1 MALLLSKVT
10 MQRDFD
16 EVEFI
21 VRGFP
26 TEPDDLSRCDEYQDF
41 LDEIDD
47 ETSISVHVDAY
58 ICGNGETIRA
68 SPDEVAE
75 ISALIEAEPDFLS
88 EQCDCVGETDFE
100 IQWSPI
106 ESYFNEDYEM

>member
-1 MALLLSKVT
+1 MALLFSKVT

-21 VRGFP
+21 VGGFP
-26 TEPDDLSRCDEYQDF
+26 TEPDDLARCDEYQDF

>member
-1 MALLLSKVT
+1 MSLLFSKVT
-10 MQRDFD
+10 IQSDSD
-16 EVEFI
+16 EVEFM
-21 VRGFP
+21 VGGFP
-26 TEPDDLSRCDEYQDF
+26 TEPDDLERCDEYQDF
-41 LDEIDD
+41 LDEIND
-47 ETSISVHVDAY
+47 ETSVSVHVDAY
-58 ICGNGETIRA
+58 VCGNGETIRA

>member
-1 MALLLSKVT
+1 MALLFSKVT
-10 MQRDFD
+10 IQSDFD

-21 VRGFP
+21 VGGFP
-26 TEPDDLSRCDEYQDF
+26 TEPDDLARCDEYQDF

>member
-1 MALLLSKVT
+1 MALLFSKVT
-10 MQRDFD
+10 IQSDFD

-21 VRGFP
+21 VGGFP
-26 TEPDDLSRCDEYQDF
+26 TEPDDLARCDKYQDF

-47 ETSISVHVDAY
+47 ETSVIVHVDDY

-75 ISALIEAEPDFLS
+75 ISVRTESEPDFLS
-88 EQCDCVGETDFE
+88 EQCDWVGKMDFE

-106 ESYFNEDYEM
+106 ESCFNEDYEM

>member
-1 MALLLSKVT
+1 MALLFSKVT
-10 MQRDFD
+10 IQCDFN
-16 EVEFI
+16 EAEFM
-21 VRGFP
+21 VGGFP
-26 TEPDDLSRCDEYQDF
+26 TEPDDLARCDEYQDF

-75 ISALIEAEPDFLS
+75 ISARTESEPDFLS
-88 EQCDCVGETDFE
+88 DQCGWVGETDFE
-100 IQWSPI
+100 ISWSPA
-106 ESYFNEDYEM
+106 EQYFNEDFEM

>member
-1 MALLLSKVT
+1 MALLFSKVT
-10 MQRDFD
+10 IQSDFD

-21 VRGFP
+21 VGGFP
-26 TEPDDLSRCDEYQDF
+26 TEPDDLARCDEYQDF

-75 ISALIEAEPDFLS
+75 ISALIEAESDFLS
-88 EQCDCVGETDFE
+88 EQCDWVGETDFE
-100 IQWSPI
+100 ILWSPA
-106 ESYFNEDYEM
+106 EQYFNEDFEM

>member
-1 MALLLSKVT
+1 MALLFSKVT

-16 EVEFI
+16 DVEFI
-21 VRGFP
+21 VGGFP
-26 TEPDDLSRCDEYQDF
+26 TEPDDLARCDEYQDF

>member
-1 MALLLSKVT
+1 MSLLFSKVT
-10 MQRDFD
+10 IQSDSD
-16 EVEFI
+16 EVEFM
-21 VRGFP
+21 VGGFP
-26 TEPDDLSRCDEYQDF
+26 TEPDDLARCEEYQGF

-47 ETSISVHVDAY
+47 ETSVSVHVDAY
-58 ICGNGETIRA
+58 VCGNGETIRA

>member
-1 MALLLSKVT
+1 MSLLFSKVT
-10 MQRDFD
+10 IQSDSD
-16 EVEFI
+16 EVEFM
-21 VRGFP
+21 VGGFP
-26 TEPDDLSRCDEYQDF
+26 TEPDDLTRCDEYQDF

-58 ICGNGETIRA
+58 VCGNGETIRA

>member
-1 MALLLSKVT
+1 MALLFSKVT
-10 MQRDFD
+10 IQCDFD

-21 VRGFP
+21 VGGFP
-26 TEPDDLSRCDEYQDF
+26 TEPDDLARCDEYQDF

-47 ETSISVHVDAY
+47 EASISVHVDAY

-75 ISALIEAEPDFLS
+75 ISARTESEPDFLS
-88 EQCDCVGETDFE
+88 EQCDWVGETDFE
-100 IQWSPI
+100 IRLSPD
-106 ESYFNEDYEM
+106 ESSFNENFEM

>member
-1 MALLLSKVT
+1 MALLFSKVT
-10 MQRDFD
+10 IQCDFN

-21 VRGFP
+21 VGGFP
-26 TEPDDLSRCDEYQDF
+26 TEPDDLARFDEYQDF
-41 LDEIDD
+41 LDEIDN
-47 ETSISVHVDAY
+47 EASVSVHVDAY
-58 ICGNGETIRA
+58 VCGNGETIRA

-75 ISALIEAEPDFLS
+75 ISARIEAEPDFLTD
-88 EQCDCVGETDFE
+88 QCDWVGKTDFE

>member
-1 MALLLSKVT
+1 MALLFSKVT
-10 MQRDFD
+10 IQSDFD

-21 VRGFP
+21 VGGFP
-26 TEPDDLSRCDEYQDF
+26 TEPDDLARCDEYQDF

-75 ISALIEAEPDFLS
+75 ISARTEAEPDFLS
-88 EQCDCVGETDFE
+88 EQCDWVGETDFE
-100 IQWSPI
+100 ISWSPA
-106 ESYFNEDYEM
+106 EQYFNEDFEM